1 MNRLLALS
9 PDCRIEFAKGS
20 RAFGAQP
27 HRQLFG
33 LLGYSNNDRRR
44 TKSSQ
49 SKQTIPTDHAMF
61 IAQLGVSPR

>member
-20 RAFGAQP
+20 LAFGAQP

-49 SKQTIPTDHAMF
+49 
-61 IAQLGVSPR
+61 